1 MSIFYLVHDL
11 PICYPVFR
19 RECMRRGACPGA
31 HNWEAG
37 NMAGTTEYKNKWQ
50 FDDEIEDERYCE
62 KLYQDYLD
70 DPDPDKNETISL
82 EELAEQEGITL

>member
-1 MSIFYLVHDL
+1 
-11 PICYPVFR
+11 
-19 RECMRRGACPGA
+19 
-31 HNWEAG
+31 
-37 NMAGTTEYKNKWQ
+37 MAGTTEYKNKWQ

-62 KLYQDYLD
+62 KLYQDCLN

>member
-1 MSIFYLVHDL
+1 MSIFILRT
-11 PICYPVFR
+11 ICKYAILYFR
-19 RECMRRGACPGA
+19 RECMRCGACPGV

-62 KLYQDYLD
+62 KLYQDYLN

>member
-1 MSIFYLVHDL
+1 MSEKEQAKMIIDRL
-11 PICYPVFR
+11 PDYKLPGLLLFL
-19 RECMRRGACPGA
+19 RG
-31 HNWEAG
+31 
-37 NMAGTTEYKNKWQ
+37 MQ

-82 EELAEQEGITL
+82 EELAEQEEITL

>member
-1 MSIFYLVHDL
+1 
-11 PICYPVFR
+11 
-19 RECMRRGACPGA
+19 
-31 HNWEAG
+31 
-37 NMAGTTEYKNKWQ
+37 MAGTTEYKNKWQ

-70 DPDPDKNETISL
+70 NPNPDKNETISL